1 MKEALSFDQVAF
13 SYGPCPV
20 LSGITFT
27 LPENTLL
34 ALVGPNGAG
43 KSTLL
48 RLGAG
53 LLPASRGMI
62 RVAGCPVDTWSRR
75 ELARTVAFVPQDLH
89 VPFPFT
95 VEQIVAQGRTPYKRW
110 FGGWSKTDQAAV
122 EHALELTGVQSLRKR
137 NVNQISGGEQQKV
150 KLAIALAQESQ
161 VLLLDEPMQHLDIG
175 NQSEFLELL
184 LRLHRRGLTIVCAMH
199 DLPVVSA
206 HFPLTLLLAK
216 GEYLCGPTERVLTRE
231 RMVAAFRLEGREF
244 ALPHLPE
251 GRGAVPFDP
260 SKPTTGLLGAP
271 LDLHKGPLPRVRFPH
286 RKDRR

>member
-1 MKEALSFDQVAF
+1 MKEALSFERVSF
-13 SYGPCPV
+13 SYGPSPV
-20 LSGITFT
+20 ISEVTFT
-27 LPENTLL
+27 LPENGLL

-53 LLPASRGMI
+53 LLAATQGTV
-62 RVAGCPVDTWSRR
+62 RVAGRPLDTWPRR

-95 VEQIVAQGRTPYKRW
+95 VEQIVEQGRTPHKRW
-110 FGGWSKTDQAAV
+110 FGGLSATDRAAV
-122 EHALELTGVQSLRKR
+122 EHALELAGVAHLRMR

-150 KLAIALAQESQ
+150 KLAMALAQESQ

-184 LRLHRRGLTIVCAMH
+184 LRLHGRGLTIVCAMH
-199 DLPVVSA
+199 DLAVVRA
-206 HFPLTLLLAK
+206 HFPLALLLAK
-216 GEYLCGPTERVLTRE
+216 GADYVCGAAEHILTRE
-231 RMVAAFRLEGREF
+231 RIVAAFHLEGREF
-244 ALPHLPE
+244 AVPHLPE
-251 GRGAVPFDP
+251 SPET
-260 SKPTTGLLGAP
+260 SP
-271 LDLHKGPLPRVRFPH
+271 LSEVHKGPLPRVRFPR